1 MQDSFDRS
9 SAFKALNS
17 GVAVLNPA
25 QTVWTAML
33 DGWDRQQLS
42 RGLTRSTILSRRRI
56 VQRFQSF
63 TASYPWEWRSGDLD
77 DFSVEL
83 NSPTRRAYSTLRQYH
98 GAIETFCSYLVDPS
112 YDWAELCER
121 QFGQSPSQICSP
133 FNTVRHA
140 NDYEGHPA
148 RRPFTY
154 DELQRLFDCAD
165 ARVDLITGGGKKGG
179 LAALR
184 DAQLFKTVYAFG
196 LRRAEVVGLDMADL
210 HHSAGVPQWERYG
223 SVQVRWGKSS
233 RGGPPRR
240 RTVLLVPEFDWWV
253 GGMRQWVETARDRF
267 GSSLPALWVTERDTR
282 LSLGYVDRRLAD
294 IRDEAGLPRE
304 LSLHSLRHSYATHL
318 VEFGYPERFVQ
329 EQLGHAFASTTAIY
343 TSVSGDFKNRILAS
357 ALQRLLPKAQP

>member
-165 ARVDLITGGGKKGG
+165 ARVDLITGG
-179 LAALR
+179 
-184 DAQLFKTVYAFG
+184 V
-196 LRRAEVVGLDMADL
+196 RRGVSQ
-210 HHSAGVPQWERYG
+210 HSATRSYSRRCTPLG
-223 SVQVRWGKSS
+223 SGELKSLAS
-233 RGGPPRR
+233 
-240 RTVLLVPEFDWWV
+240 TWLTFI
-253 GGMRQWVETARDRF
+253 TARACRNGSAMDRCKCA
-267 GSSLPALWVTERDTR
+267 GGNHRVAVRRGDGPYSSC
-282 LSLGYVDRRLAD
+282 LS
-294 IRDEAGLPRE
+294 
-304 LSLHSLRHSYATHL
+304 
-318 VEFGYPERFVQ
+318 
-329 EQLGHAFASTTAIY
+329 ST
-343 TSVSGDFKNRILAS
+343 GG
-357 ALQRLLPKAQP
+357 